1 MTNYYKIIIVT
12 KSYVSA
18 IVKQIS
24 VFYLRSYMPPTIAEK
39 IAVNA
44 FPPSVCPFLI
54 NTPAYQK
61 TSAHDMH
68 AIPYVHPSPRPLAI
82 PALYPSF
89 NVFCI
94 ASEYEFKALLSPT
107 YE

>member
-1 MTNYYKIIIVT
+1 
-12 KSYVSA
+12 
-18 IVKQIS
+18 
-24 VFYLRSYMPPTIAEK
+24 MPPTIAEK

-68 AIPYVHPSPRPLAI
+68 AIP
-82 PALYPSF
+82 
-89 NVFCI
+89 
-94 ASEYEFKALLSPT
+94 
-107 YE
+107 